1 MLNSFSLQPV
11 PPWEKPTKGTLT
23 CVGSCFSHSP
33 FLCHSAHA
41 LNVSKEAE
49 WEEGKERGEG
59 GEKAIAPSSPCDVL
73 PLPKK
78 RDTTHFQDKDQAAAS
93 VYSAAS
99 AAFSSLDAIPEIIS

>member
-1 MLNSFSLQPV
+1 MLNSFSLQPI
-11 PPWEKPTKGTLT
+11 PPWESPRKERSLVWVPASPIVLSCAILPT
-23 CVGSCFSHSP
+23 
-33 FLCHSAHA
+33 A
-41 LNVSKEAE
+41 LNVSKEAK
-49 WEEGKERGEG
+49 WEEGKEHGEG
-59 GEKAIAPSSPCDVL
+59 AEKAIAPSSPCDVL